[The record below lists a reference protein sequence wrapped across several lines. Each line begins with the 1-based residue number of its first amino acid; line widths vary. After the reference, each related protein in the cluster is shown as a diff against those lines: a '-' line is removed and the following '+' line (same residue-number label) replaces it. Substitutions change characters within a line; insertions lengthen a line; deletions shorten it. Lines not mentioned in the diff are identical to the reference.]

1 MKSVSVL
8 ILPVKTQTICAGV
21 GGMDPGVVA
30 GAILRGVKAAT
41 SSTPLHSLTD
51 IHLVLIKINVFLAF
65 KQEAMQMF
73 PTTVINR
80 GDASFHN
87 HLTAFFFCGCL
98 EICLFFR
105 ILISLGT
112 HCYLLTYLAV
122 SVPQLPHV
130 QQQQSHSSVSAEISN
145 LPTASTS
152 QKSTFLIFGFSR
164 EDVDGAMTKLKSLYQ
179 AQCSTQTFKK
189 EELAGLSPEDMEDL
203 KQLMETQGLYMQ
215 KNQSDQD
222 GLTVSGL
229 KDGVNQVMQMINGS
243 LQGCLRREVR
253 VREEED
259 LYTRVAWCILGQNG
273 NWERVP
279 KRANHSLEN
288 EIDLARGIVDAQG
301 TMWSVGLQR
310 MEATLQVTGQT
321 AKLKRLVNLPGEKMT
336 HTVV

>member
-1 MKSVSVL
+1 M
-8 ILPVKTQTICAGV
+8 
-21 GGMDPGVVA
+21 
-30 GAILRGVKAAT
+30 
-41 SSTPLHSLTD
+41 
-51 IHLVLIKINVFLAF
+51 
-65 KQEAMQMF
+65 
-73 PTTVINR
+73 
-80 GDASFHN
+80 
-87 HLTAFFFCGCL
+87 
-98 EICLFFR
+98 
-105 ILISLGT
+105 
-112 HCYLLTYLAV
+112 
-122 SVPQLPHV
+122 SVPQLRHV

-203 KQLMETQGLYMQ
+203 KQLMETKGLYMQ
-215 KNQSDQD
+215 QNQSDQD

-288 EIDLARGIVDAQG
+288 IDLARGIVDAQG
-301 TMWSVGLQR
+301 TMWSVDLQR

>member
-1 MKSVSVL
+1 M
-8 ILPVKTQTICAGV
+8 
-21 GGMDPGVVA
+21 
-30 GAILRGVKAAT
+30 
-41 SSTPLHSLTD
+41 
-51 IHLVLIKINVFLAF
+51 
-65 KQEAMQMF
+65 
-73 PTTVINR
+73 
-80 GDASFHN
+80 
-87 HLTAFFFCGCL
+87 
-98 EICLFFR
+98 
-105 ILISLGT
+105 
-112 HCYLLTYLAV
+112 TYLAV

-130 QQQQSHSSVSAEISN
+130 QQQQQSHSSVRAEISN

-215 KNQSDQD
+215 QNQSDQD

-301 TMWSVGLQR
+301 TMWSVDLQR